1 MRRCS
6 TTSSSST
13 LILDCA
19 SRSNSTLALRERAE
33 DAHSDMLLAKE
44 DLNDETLR
52 GFLEMLPDRAFAGIS
67 NSRGDRADDLECQA
81 ARRPPS

>member
-1 MRRCS
+1 MRRRS

-19 SRSNSTLALRERAE
+19 SRSNSTALRERAE